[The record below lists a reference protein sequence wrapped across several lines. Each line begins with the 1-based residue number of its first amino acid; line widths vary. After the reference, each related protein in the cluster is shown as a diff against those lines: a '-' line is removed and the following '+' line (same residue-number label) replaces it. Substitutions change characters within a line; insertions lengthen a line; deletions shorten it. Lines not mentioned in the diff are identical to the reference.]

1 MPFEFRFST
10 LLELRRQERDEAGI
24 AVGQANTAIAKV
36 NEEIREK
43 ELERVSLRDGSDVHR
58 QGNVS
63 VDALLSLGRYDLQ
76 LQAEIQALK
85 TTLSELVTEMER
97 RREKLVVAEAELK
110 RFDKLRERAEL
121 EFWALESKRE
131 LAEADEVTTRRHI
144 IQRQR

>member
-1 MPFEFRFST
+1 LPFEFRFGA

-24 AVGQANTAIAKV
+24 AVGHANAAIAKV
-36 NEEIREK
+36 HQQIDVK
-43 ELERVSLRDGSDVHR
+43 ELERVSLRDGSDAHR
-58 QGNVS
+58 QGDLS

-76 LQAEIQALK
+76 LQADIQALK
-85 TTLSELVTEMER
+85 TTLSELDTELER

-110 RFDKLRERAEL
+110 RFEKLRERAEL
-121 EFWALESKRE
+121 EFRALESKRE